1 MKGIVLAGGSGTRLW
16 PITKST
22 SKQLLPVYDKPLIY
36 YPIAT
41 LMLSGIREILIITT
55 PHQLGDFQRLLGDGS
70 SLGVKFVFKVQTT
83 PRGLVEALTIGEEF
97 IGSQPVTL
105 ILGDNVFY
113 GSGITDILKS
123 SFTSNGCTIFTY
135 QVANPQDYGVIVMD
149 SHGFP
154 IEVSEKPSNPNSNL
168 AVTGLYVFDERAVEI
183 ANQVKPSPRGELEI
197 ISVINDYL
205 EKRELTVKNLSRGMA
220 WLDTGTPEALNDAA
234 TFVRVIEERT
244 GQKIACL
251 EEIAWRNGWLSS
263 EELISIASKFKG
275 SRYGSY
281 LSSLTISSE
290 QFEC

>member
-55 PHQLGDFQRLLGDGS
+55 PAQLDGYKNLLGNGS
-70 SLGVKFVFKVQTT
+70 DLGLNFSYLTQEA
-83 PRGLVEALTIGEEF
+83 PRGLAEALTIGEKF
-97 IGSQPVTL
+97 IDSQPVTL

-123 SFTSNGCTIFTY
+123 TFNSSGCSIFTY
-135 QVANPQDYGVIVMD
+135 QVSNPNDYGVIVINNN
-149 SHGFP
+149 GIP
-154 IEVSEKPSNPNSNL
+154 TEVAEKPSNPKSNL
-168 AVTGLYVFDERAVEI
+168 AITGLYVFDSRAVDF
-183 ANQVKPSPRGELEI
+183 AHNVRPSARGELEI
-197 ISVINDYL
+197 TSVINEYL
-205 EKRELTVKNLSRGMA
+205 IKSELTVKHLSRGMA
-220 WLDTGTPEALNDAA
+220 WLDTGTPEGLNDAA

-251 EEIAWRNGWLSS
+251 EEISWRNGWLND
-263 EELISIASKFKG
+263 LQLKKIAASFKG
-275 SRYGSY
+275 ASYGKY
-281 LSSLTISSE
+281 LSSLIN
-290 QFEC
+290 